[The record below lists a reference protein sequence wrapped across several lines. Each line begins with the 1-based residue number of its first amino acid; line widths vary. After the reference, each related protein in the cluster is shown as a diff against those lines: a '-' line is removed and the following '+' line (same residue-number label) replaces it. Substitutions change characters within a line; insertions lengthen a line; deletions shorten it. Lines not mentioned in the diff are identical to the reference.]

1 MITFCKCVKIS
12 VHCNFTCQ
20 LITSN
25 TFYSFLFLNN
35 PLLNVIILFLLGN
48 ILYSLLDM
56 TKYQVNHGF
65 LEVIL

>member
-1 MITFCKCVKIS
+1 M
-12 VHCNFTCQ
+12 
-20 LITSN
+20 
-25 TFYSFLFLNN
+25 FLNS